1 MAKDNIIGREHEIK
15 LLDDLIASDKAEF
28 VALYGRRRVGKTYL
42 LQQYFDGK
50 MDFYYTGMF
59 QTEKNVQ
66 IDRFATLLSQ
76 FSDKPKKKIKT
87 WFEAFD
93 VLREYISML
102 DKKKVIVF
110 LDELPWMDTP
120 KSNFLAA
127 FSEFWN
133 TWGCQRPE
141 LKLFICGS
149 STTWIMSNIIG
160 DRGGLYG
167 RMTRAIYIAPFN
179 LGETEQFLIK
189 MKGIRWNRH
198 QILEL
203 YMILGGIPYYLDL
216 LKKGVP
222 FTQCID
228 GLFFN
233 RGAALRNEFDFLYRS
248 LYGNSTLYKQVI
260 EILSKRLTGL
270 TRSEIAKALKLKS
283 GGALSEALENL
294 SNCDF
299 IRRYTSIG
307 KSTKDTIYQLTDL
320 FSLFH
325 LKFVKSYNNDEN
337 FWTRL
342 HGQSVQT
349 AWAGYAFEQ
358 VCLHHIPQIK
368 AKLGISGVLSNVC
381 SWIGSQK
388 DSSGKIIQSGQI
400 DLLIDRNDEV
410 INVCEIKYYKS
421 KFNIDDEYAEY
432 LRERMALFQ
441 RVTKTGKALWLTII
455 TTYGLTESANSGE
468 VQNVV
473 LSDDLFVINLP

>member
-1 MAKDNIIGREHEIK
+1 MAKNNIIGRAHEIK
-15 LLDDLIASDKAEF
+15 LLDDLVASNKAEF

-50 MDFYYTGMF
+50 LDFYYTGMF

-66 IDRFATLLSQ
+66 LDRFATLLSQ
-76 FSDKPKKKIKT
+76 CSGAPKKKLKT
-87 WFEAFD
+87 WFDAFD
-93 VLREYISML
+93 ALRQHIASL
-102 DKKKVIVF
+102 TKKTVVVF

-133 TWGCQRPE
+133 SWGCQRPE

-179 LGETEQFLIK
+179 LSETEQFLVK

-203 YMILGGIPYYLDL
+203 YMILGGIPYYLDQ
-216 LKKGVP
+216 LKKGTP

-228 GLFFN
+228 SLFFAK
-233 RGAALRNEFDFLYRS
+233 GAVLRNEFDFLYRS
-248 LYGNSTLYKQVI
+248 LYGNATFYKQVI
-260 EILSKRLTGL
+260 DTLSKRLTGL
-270 TRSEIAKALKLKS
+270 TRTEIAKALKVKS
-283 GGALSEALENL
+283 GGALTEALENL
-294 SNCDF
+294 CNCDF

-325 LKFVKSYNNDEN
+325 LRFVKSSSNNDEN

-342 HGQSVQT
+342 HGQSAQT
-349 AWAGYAFEQ
+349 SWAGYAFEQ

-368 AKLGISGVLSNVC
+368 AKLGISGVLGNVC
-381 SWIGSQK
+381 SWIGTQK
-388 DSSGKIIQSGQI
+388 DSDGNTIQSGQI
-400 DLLIDRNDEV
+400 DLLIDRNDDV

-421 KFNIDDEYAEY
+421 KFNIDDQYAEH
-432 LRERMALFQ
+432 LRERTALFQ
-441 RVTKTGKALWLTII
+441 RITKTNKALWLTFI
-455 TTYGLTESANSGE
+455 TTYGLAESANSGE

-473 LSDDLFVINLP
+473 VADDLFAT